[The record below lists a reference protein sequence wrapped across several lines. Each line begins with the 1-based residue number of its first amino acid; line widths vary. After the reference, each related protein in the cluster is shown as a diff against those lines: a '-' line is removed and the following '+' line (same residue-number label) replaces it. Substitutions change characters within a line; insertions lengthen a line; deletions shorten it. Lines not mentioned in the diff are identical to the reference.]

1 MASRKTI
8 SAAIWMNTISD
19 TAKAPSSDDTAGAS
33 KSAGGRH
40 SLLLIES
47 DQPCREQVQKAL
59 TKLGYT
65 VTLVDNGVEAIGC
78 FDPAGHDLVVTDLHL
93 PDMGGLEV
101 LRKVKA
107 MCEETPVVV
116 LASNSEVS
124 DVVQALRLG
133 ASDYL
138 LKPVAD
144 EDVITHAITRVTEA
158 QDLAREN
165 RAYREQLEARNQE
178 LHEHIELLQRDH
190 EAGRQLQQHLLP
202 RSPYHYPAGIE
213 AAYRLQPS
221 LYLSGDFIDY
231 GLFGERF
238 VGFYLVDV
246 SGHGVSSALVTA
258 LIKHSIMHLLR
269 ERPLFSQLNTID
281 KDLTDILEMINAEL
295 IGTSLDKHASM
306 FVGVV
311 DSRARQLHYAVA
323 GQVPMPALVT
333 SEGAHWLAGKGRPL
347 GLFHRGGWEVRH
359 CTLPS
364 SWRLVTCSDG
374 VLELLDGDLLQKEA
388 QLLQMIDRSRGDLDS
403 LCAALKVDTAESF
416 PDDITI
422 LTLRQDLA
430 AD

>member
-1 MASRKTI
+1 MANRKTT
-8 SAAIWMNTISD
+8 SAATWMNTISD
-19 TAKAPSSDDTAGAS
+19 PTGSISADSAGS
-33 KSAGGRH
+33 ESTAGGRH

-47 DQPCREQVQKAL
+47 DQPARGQVQQAL
-59 TKLGYT
+59 QQLGYT
-65 VTLVDNGVEAIGC
+65 VSLVENGLEAIGC
-78 FDPAGHDLVVTDLHL
+78 FDPGKHDLVITDLHL

-101 LRKVKA
+101 LRKVKGLSPEA
-107 MCEETPVVV
+107 PVVV
-116 LASNSEVS
+116 LASNSEVN

-138 LKPVAD
+138 LKPIAD
-144 EDVITHAITRVTEA
+144 ASVIAHAITRVTEA
-158 QDLAREN
+158 QDLARQN
-165 RAYREQLEARNQE
+165 REYREQLEDRNRE

-202 RSPYHYPAGIE
+202 RTPYRYPAGIE
-213 AAYRLQPS
+213 AAYRLLPS

-238 VGFYLVDV
+238 VAFYLVDV

-269 ERPLFSQLNTID
+269 ERPLFSQLNTLD

-333 SEGAHWLAGKGRPL
+333 GDGAHWLTGKGRPL
-347 GLFHRGGWEVRH
+347 GLFHSGGWEVRH
-359 CTLPS
+359 LALPA

-374 VLELLDGDLLQKEA
+374 VLELLKGDLLEREA
-388 QLLQMIDRSRGDLDS
+388 ELLRMIDRSRGDLDS
-403 LCAALKVDTAESF
+403 LCASLKVDTAESF